1 MSTRKLFFVTGED
14 ATPVE
19 VTPTVTIQ
27 RHDMRTT
34 HEEADNII
42 AQQMVTKAKE
52 NAGGISVLSYD
63 IDVFVL
69 LLHHYLC
76 NKLTNKER
84 MYWQH
89 MR

>member
-1 MSTRKLFFVTGED
+1 MILSVPANKSQLVALIVNDLCKHVSFPNNDVSTRKLFFVTGED

-52 NAGGISVLSYD
+52 NAGA
-63 IDVFVL
+63 F
-69 LLHHYLC
+69 
-76 NKLTNKER
+76 
-84 MYWQH
+84 
-89 MR
+89 